1 MEDLEGAVRRD
12 FRLDLLEAG
21 DEARITNEL
30 RDNRMVRMSS
40 VQRMGDYDL
49 RLQTPDHDRNL
60 RACLG
65 RVLDSAIR
73 ETQVFAHCDAHHFR
87 RFRSLLRAQLRRAAA
102 GQLSGGEVENSSG
115 PPERM
120 CADESA
126 ATNKLDVVGVGGD
139 GEDVDLRHA
148 ENLLVPQS
156 VDRIQLRR
164 SL

>member
-1 MEDLEGAVRRD
+1 MRRD
-12 FRLDLLEAG
+12 LRLDLLEAG
-21 DEARITNEL
+21 DEARIPNEL

-40 VQRMGDYDL
+40 VRGMGDHDL
-49 RLQTPDHDRNL
+49 RLETPDHDRNL

-65 RVLDSAIR
+65 RVLDSTIR
-73 ETQVFAHCDAHHFR
+73 ESQVFAYGDAHHFR
-87 RFRSLLRAQLRRAAA
+87 CFRSLLRAQLRCAAA

-120 CADESA
+120 CANESA

-139 GEDVDLRHA
+139 GENVDLLHG

-164 SL
+164 SLGP